1 MNRPPE
7 NKNAS
12 GQAGGF
18 TKANIDKE
26 NHIKPDPLVGW
37 FSLSKQAH
45 SRQQKSSWKRG
56 RK

>member
-7 NKNAS
+7 NKNAT
-12 GQAGGF
+12 GHGGGF

-37 FSLSKQAH
+37 FSLSKQAN
-45 SRQQKSSWKRG
+45 SRQQKSSWKRV